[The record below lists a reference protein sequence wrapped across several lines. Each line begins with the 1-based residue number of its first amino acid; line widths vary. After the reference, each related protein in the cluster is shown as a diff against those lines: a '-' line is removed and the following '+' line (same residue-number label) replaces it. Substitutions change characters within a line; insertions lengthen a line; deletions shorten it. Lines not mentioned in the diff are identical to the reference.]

1 MNQQEI
7 FDYLKERA
15 QRSKKIQKLILFG
28 SRARGDSHE
37 RSDFDVAVEAP
48 QILDEEW
55 AAWVL
60 EVKEN
65 SPTLCGMDLI
75 LMKEK
80 MSQDL
85 LVEIQR
91 EGVVIYERK

>member
-1 MNQQEI
+1 
-7 FDYLKERA
+7 
-15 QRSKKIQKLILFG
+15 
-28 SRARGDSHE
+28 
-37 RSDFDVAVEAP
+37 
-48 QILDEEW
+48 
-55 AAWVL
+55 
-60 EVKEN
+60 VKEN